1 MLNKQ
6 KILTLLSKRLNRQCS
21 EKVLLQMW
29 NDGWLEKRTIEKL
42 YVNHEIDRRVR
53 DGEPKTKI
61 MEQLSK
67 ELNCSYEKIRG
78 IAYGK

>member
-1 MLNKQ
+1 
-6 KILTLLSKRLNRQCS
+6 
-21 EKVLLQMW
+21 MW